1 VSADEFEER
10 LAPVL
15 GHLRGV
21 LVARHGIEIG
31 VELHSDLASY
41 AWEQRTM
48 LCGLDNP
55 AGYLF
60 RVSQSR
66 ARRYR
71 RWSRTV
77 QFPAERAV
85 GIRVPDGDQ
94 RLDDALTK
102 LSKDERT
109 VAVLV
114 HGYGYSY
121 DEAAEVLG
129 WTVGSVRSRLHRA
142 MAKLRHSMNEEGSR

>member
-21 LVARHGIEIG
+21 LVARHGVELG

-41 AWEQRTM
+41 AWEQRAM
-48 LCGLDNP
+48 LCGLENP

-71 RWSRTV
+71 RWGRTV
-77 QFPAERAV
+77 QFPPERAV
-85 GIRVPDGDQ
+85 GVRVPDGDP
-94 RLDDALTK
+94 RLDDALARLT
-102 LSKDERT
+102 KDERT

-114 HGYGYSY
+114 HGYGYTY
-121 DEAAEVLG
+121 DEAAEMLG
-129 WTVGSVRSRLHRA
+129 WSTGSVRSRLHRA
-142 MAKLRHSMNEEGSR
+142 MAKLRHTMNEEGSR